1 MANINKKQ
9 PEKNWP
15 LVLMQ
20 FKTIFIFEINNG
32 EIAHVCVLWLLMNMM
47 FLSK

>member
-1 MANINKKQ
+1 
-9 PEKNWP
+9 
-15 LVLMQ
+15 MQ

-47 FLSK
+47 FLSKWNWLFPWRYEM